1 MAHIQNESASFEGAP
16 WHRIEEQLR
25 EDEAHAINELRK
37 WWMQQTSKE
46 VEAVV
51 PKAIEYG
58 SADLDIIG
66 YALNKFGGAN
76 PHTTNDELGIAFYV
90 LGKVARLIGA
100 YTDGRAPSDDTW
112 FDIAIYTKMA
122 QRARAVGEWPGLDL

>member
-1 MAHIQNESASFEGAP
+1 MAHIENESAAWDSVP
-16 WHRIEEQLR
+16 WHRVEDRIR
-25 EDEAHAINELRK
+25 EDEAYAVNELRK
-37 WWMQQTSKE
+37 WWLEQTSKE

-66 YALNKFGGAN
+66 YALGKMVDKNAA
-76 PHTTNDELGIAFYV
+76 TTNDELGIAFYV

-100 YTDGRAPSDDTW
+100 YTDGRTPSDDTW

-122 QRARAVGEWPGLDL
+122 QRARAVGEWPGIDL